1 MNDASDQ
8 GDWVC
13 FEGPYN
19 DGRVKNFGGQVGSLS
34 QSLSV
39 QFSKLTVLSFLPIF
53 KAKRS
58 SQTTVVQCNHQ
69 VFIAAKKQTESKQ
82 QEEEENKKQQWSVV
96 NCCGP

>member
-19 DGRVKNFGGQVGSLS
+19 DGRVENFGGQVGSLS

-39 QFSKLTVLSFLPIF
+39 QFSKLTVLSFF
-53 KAKRS
+53 YRFS
-58 SQTTVVQCNHQ
+58 SQKGLHKQLWSSVIIKCLLLLKKANRSK
-69 VFIAAKKQTESKQ
+69 AAKGG
-82 QEEEENKKQQWSVV
+82 EEEEATVV
-96 NCCGP
+96 IC